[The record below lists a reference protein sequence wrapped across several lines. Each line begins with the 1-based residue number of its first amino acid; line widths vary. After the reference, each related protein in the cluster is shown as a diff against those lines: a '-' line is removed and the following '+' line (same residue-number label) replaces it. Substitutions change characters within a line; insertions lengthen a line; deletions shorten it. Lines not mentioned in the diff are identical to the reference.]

1 MKTKEKP
8 KIYSFLDLI
17 QYLEVYFKWRKA
29 TDPKFSYSQWTTE
42 LNIGNKTT
50 IRFIL
55 QRKRRISKI
64 TAQAIKKHLNLDHQ
78 EEFYYDYLLIYS
90 QPKSEAERNAAGSK
104 LIEIQRHLFK
114 AEEFEESVAC
124 RNVYGP
130 IVLTLIMFKDFIAN
144 EANIVKL
151 IKINPSQLKDL
162 LNFYVENNVLTK
174 SADNIYSILTDSI
187 KVNDKP
193 NAKSLREYHEF
204 WLAEGAKAL
213 NLDFSLRR
221 FRSLNFALSENE
233 FNDLVDRI
241 NDFAIGLLSK
251 YSTDRLSDRRMYML
265 ETALFPISEKL
276 SPSKQVDLNE
286 SRSDSSQP

>member
-1 MKTKEKP
+1 MKTNEKP
-8 KIYSFLDLI
+8 SIYSFLDLI

-104 LIEIQRHLFK
+104 LIEIQRHLF
-114 AEEFEESVAC
+114 
-124 RNVYGP
+124 
-130 IVLTLIMFKDFIAN
+130 
-144 EANIVKL
+144 
-151 IKINPSQLKDL
+151 KINPSQLKDL